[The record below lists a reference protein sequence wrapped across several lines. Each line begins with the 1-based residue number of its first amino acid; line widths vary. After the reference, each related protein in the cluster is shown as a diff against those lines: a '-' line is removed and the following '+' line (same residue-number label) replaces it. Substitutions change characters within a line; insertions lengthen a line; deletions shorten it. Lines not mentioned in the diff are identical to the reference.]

1 MKKFVYDRNEIK
13 DYKEFYE
20 KIYADFEG
28 STIPDWNKFE
38 YLDYDAD
45 NFNEFLWYCHQDNFH
60 IIFKNFDLEKIAIS
74 ETEKNYEN
82 YQWKLIFEVCW
93 EIVKKFPNN
102 KVEFINDEN

>member
-1 MKKFVYDRNEIK
+1 MKKFVYDRNKIK

-38 YLDYDAD
+38 YLSYDG
-45 NFNEFLWYCHQDNFH
+45 NNLYEFLWYCHQDNFH

-82 YQWKLIFEVCW
+82 YQWK
-93 EIVKKFPNN
+93 IVFNNINVLVKEFPNN